1 MTVPL
6 EWSLREDGTYA
17 GRFTAPDSGR
27 YTIEATAKR
36 GTDTVRTAN
45 TTLLVDDRGAD
56 VSQAEQRPA
65 VLRRIANETG
75 GRYYPIDDVSKLAD
89 DAMFTE
95 SGVTVRE
102 AKDLWDMPIVFLL
115 LALLLGGE
123 WAYRRFRG
131 LA

>member
-6 EWSLREDGTYA
+6 EWSLREDGAYA

-27 YTIEATAKR
+27 YTITATAKR
-36 GTDTVRTAN
+36 GTDSTRTAV

-65 VLRRIANETG
+65 VLRRIAGETG
-75 GRYYPIDDVSKLAD
+75 GRYYPLDDVTQLAD

-102 AKDLWDMPIVFLL
+102 AKDLWDMPIVFVL
-115 LALLLGGE
+115 LALLLGTE
-123 WAYRRFRG
+123 WTYRRWRG